1 MNLLSRLFCKVG
13 HLVTAFKKMKIVIII
28 ISVLLHRLG
37 FFFVPIIWYNERI
50 AGLES
55 SFKGMMELY
64 A

>member
-1 MNLLSRLFCKVG
+1 
-13 HLVTAFKKMKIVIII
+13 MKIVIII

-55 SFKGMMELY
+55 SFKGMMELLHKTCSKDY
-64 A
+64 N